1 MTDTSHMSTR
11 RIITSGATLR
21 EMPENRKVRP
31 SPLALTVLGMLGGGP
46 LHPYAI
52 QRQMKAWGKDRV
64 VNVSQRASLY
74 RTIERLHHAGLVT
87 VLQTERDQR
96 FPERTVYELTDEGW
110 REGRKWLADMLAAP
124 RNEFPE
130 FAAALSFVFGLPP
143 TEVQTLLERRAAVI
157 RENLAGLDRELAGR
171 PGPQPPRVTMLDPEY
186 LRAIT
191 AAELHWLDGV
201 LDDLRSG
208 ALTWTLEEIAAT
220 SKAFLPS
227 D

>member
-1 MTDTSHMSTR
+1 
-11 RIITSGATLR
+11 
-21 EMPENRKVRP
+21 MPGNRTVRP
-31 SPLALTVLGMLGGGP
+31 SPLGLTVLGMLGGGP

-74 RTIERLHHAGLVT
+74 RTIERLQEAGLVT

-96 FPERTVYELTDEGW
+96 FPERTVYALTDDGW
-110 REGRKWLADMLAAP
+110 REGRKWLADMLATP

-143 TEVQTLLERRAAVI
+143 AEVQTVLERRAALV
-157 RENLAGLDRELAGR
+157 RENLAGLDEELAAG
-171 PGPQPPRVTMLDPEY
+171 PGPQPPRVAMLDPEY

-191 AAELHWLDGV
+191 AAELSWLNGV
-201 LDDLRSG
+201 LDDLRTG
-208 ALTWTLEEIAAT
+208 ALTWDLEQIAET
-220 SKAFLPS
+220 SKAFLPP